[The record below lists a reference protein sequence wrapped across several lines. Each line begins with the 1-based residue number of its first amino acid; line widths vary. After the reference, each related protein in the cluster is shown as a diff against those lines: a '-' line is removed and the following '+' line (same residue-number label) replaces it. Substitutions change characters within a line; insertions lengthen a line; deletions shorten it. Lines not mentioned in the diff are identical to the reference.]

1 MTQIYYVTLKIVVCF
16 ILGVI
21 LKRTGV
27 TDTRAEKSISDILI
41 KAVLPFMI
49 LASSQYVYDDEMV
62 KSMIAV
68 ACYAAISYLLLL
80 GIMSMV
86 NKRIKQ
92 SEADKRVM
100 TACIIFSNTSFI
112 GMPLLEELYGDEGLL
127 LAAVFNLVFN
137 IFFYTFGV
145 TIISGRKFRP
155 RYIITDIV
163 STASIAAVILFLIPW
178 RFGYPIRS
186 TLSFV
191 GDIAFPLALI
201 VLGSNIAD
209 LDLKRIF
216 ADSKTY
222 VTVVFKMLA
231 LPALV
236 FGLVLSLSGFVEIR
250 PVTKATIILMTA
262 LPSTSLCVVYA
273 DKYNMSPS
281 LCARIVTFS
290 TLLTPLAALFWT
302 WLVRTVFF

>member
-16 ILGVI
+16 IVGVI

-27 TDTRAEKSISDILI
+27 TDSRAERSISDVLI
-41 KAVLPFMI
+41 KAILPFMI
-49 LASSQYVYDDEMV
+49 LSSSQYVFNYELV
-62 KSMIAV
+62 KGMIAV
-68 ACYAAISYLLLL
+68 ACYAGVSYLGLL
-80 GIMSMV
+80 GIMTII
-86 NKRIKQ
+86 NKKTH
-92 SEADKRVM
+92 ETDADKRVM
-100 TACIIFSNTSFI
+100 TTCLIFSNTSFI
-112 GMPLLEELYGDEGLL
+112 GIPLMQELYGDEGLL

-163 STASIAAVILFLIPW
+163 STASIAAVILFVIPW
-178 RFGYPIRS
+178 RFGYPVTS
-186 TLSFV
+186 TLNV
-191 GDIAFPLALI
+191 IGDIAFPLALI

-216 ADSKTY
+216 SDSKTY
-222 VTVVFKMLA
+222 VTVILKLVV

-236 FGLVLSLSGFVEIR
+236 FGIVFALSNFVTIR
-250 PVTKATIILMTA
+250 PVTRATIVLMTA
-262 LPSTSLCVVYA
+262 LPSTSLCMVYA

-290 TLLTPLAALFWT
+290 TLLMPLSALFWS
-302 WLVRTVFF
+302 WLVRTAL

>member
-1 MTQIYYVTLKIVVCF
+1 MTQIYYVTIKIVVCF
-16 ILGVI
+16 IIGVI

-27 TDTRAEKSISDILI
+27 TDSRAERSISDILI
-41 KAVLPFMI
+41 KAILPFMI
-49 LASSQYVYDDEMV
+49 LSCSQYRFNEELV
-62 KSMIAV
+62 KGIIAV
-68 ACYAAISYLLLL
+68 ACYAGVFYLGMISIMTVINKRSKQAD
-80 GIMSMV
+80 GDKRIMS
-86 NKRIKQ
+86 
-92 SEADKRVM
+92 
-100 TACIIFSNTSFI
+100 ACLIFSNTSFI
-112 GMPLLEELYGDEGLL
+112 GIPLMEELYGDEGLL

-155 RYIITDIV
+155 RYIVTDIV
-163 STASIAAVILFLIPW
+163 STASIAAVILFLLPW
-178 RFGYPIRS
+178 RFGYPVTS

-201 VLGSNIAD
+201 VLGSNIAE
-209 LDLKRIF
+209 LDFKRIF

-222 VTVVFKMLA
+222 ITVVLKMA
-231 LPALV
+231 LIPAVV
-236 FGLVLSLSGFVEIR
+236 FGIILVLSSFVEIR
-250 PVTKATIILMTA
+250 PVTKATIVLMTA
-262 LPSTSLCVVYA
+262 MPSTSLCVVYA

-302 WLVRTVFF
+302 WLVRVAFF

>member
-80 GIMSMV
+80 GIMSMA

-92 SEADKRVM
+92 SEPDKRVM

>member
-16 ILGVI
+16 IVGVI

-27 TDTRAEKSISDILI
+27 TDSRAERSISDVLI
-41 KAVLPFMI
+41 KAILPFMI
-49 LASSQYVYDDEMV
+49 LSSSQYVFNYELV
-62 KSMIAV
+62 KGMIAV
-68 ACYAAISYLLLL
+68 ACYAGVSYLGLL
-80 GIMSMV
+80 GIMTII
-86 NKRIKQ
+86 NKKTH
-92 SEADKRVM
+92 ETDADKRVM
-100 TACIIFSNTSFI
+100 TTCLIFSNTSFI
-112 GMPLLEELYGDEGLL
+112 GIPLMQELYGDEGLL

-163 STASIAAVILFLIPW
+163 STASIAAVILFVIPW
-178 RFGYPIRS
+178 RFGYPVTS
-186 TLSFV
+186 TLNFI

-216 ADSKTY
+216 SDSKTY
-222 VTVVFKMLA
+222 VTVILKLVV

-236 FGLVLSLSGFVEIR
+236 FGIVFALSNFVTIR
-250 PVTKATIILMTA
+250 PVTRATIVLMTA
-262 LPSTSLCVVYA
+262 LPSTSLCMVYA

-290 TLLTPLAALFWT
+290 TLLMPLSALFWS
-302 WLVRTVFF
+302 WLVRTAL

>member
-1 MTQIYYVTLKIVVCF
+1 
-16 ILGVI
+16 
-21 LKRTGV
+21 
-27 TDTRAEKSISDILI
+27 
-41 KAVLPFMI
+41 
-49 LASSQYVYDDEMV
+49 
-62 KSMIAV
+62 MIAV

>member
-16 ILGVI
+16 IVGVI

-27 TDTRAEKSISDILI
+27 TDSRAERSISDVLI
-41 KAVLPFMI
+41 KAILPFMI
-49 LASSQYVYDDEMV
+49 LSSSQYVFNYELV
-62 KSMIAV
+62 KGMIAV
-68 ACYAAISYLLLL
+68 ACYAGVSYLALL
-80 GIMSMV
+80 GIMTII
-86 NKRIKQ
+86 NKKTH
-92 SEADKRVM
+92 ETDADKRVM
-100 TACIIFSNTSFI
+100 TTCLIFSNTSFI
-112 GMPLLEELYGDEGLL
+112 GIPLMQELYGDEGLL

-178 RFGYPIRS
+178 RFANPITS
-186 TLSFV
+186 TLNFI

-201 VLGSNIAD
+201 VLGSNIGE

-216 ADSKTY
+216 SDSKTY
-222 VTVVFKMLA
+222 ITVFFKLIV

-236 FGLVLSLSGFVEIR
+236 FGIVFALSGFVTIK

-262 LPSTSLCVVYA
+262 LPSTSLCMVYA

-290 TLLTPLAALFWT
+290 TLLMPLSALFWS
-302 WLVRTVFF
+302 WLVRTAFF